1 MSFHRRESPIFPDRT
16 SAKQH
21 ECRRDSDPPTENPV
35 PLPYNQRTHDCGSL
49 RAADIGKTVVL
60 AGWVDNFRDL
70 GGMVFIDLRDR
81 GGLTQLRFNP
91 ETDPKAHGVAR
102 TLRSEYVICV
112 RGEVVSRGDKTNPK
126 LPTGEI
132 EIVAHEIDLLSKS
145 ETPPFEISD
154 DIDTNEDL
162 RLKYRVLDIRR
173 PKMKNALMLRH
184 KITRT
189 IREYF
194 DRNGFLDIETPILT
208 KSTPEGAR
216 DYLVPSRIHHGCFFA
231 LPQSPQI
238 FKQLLMIG
246 GFDRYMQVARCFRDE
261 DLRADRQPEF
271 TQIDIEMAFVQ
282 AEDVMHHVESC
293 IAEVAK
299 VARGID
305 VPLPL
310 PRISYAEAMLKYGK
324 DAPDMRYDLTIK
336 DVTAIAGKV
345 DFAVFKDP
353 IAKGG
358 VVRCLVVPKGAEM
371 TRKETDGLTEE
382 IKGIGAGGLPLVK
395 VAEEGGKIVF
405 QTGIAKFFTDPAIVA
420 ELCQSVDAKP
430 GDLILF
436 AADHADNVCKYLGWL
451 RAAVAER
458 RGLIPKDK
466 WAFCWVV
473 DFPAFGYDA
482 EAKAVF
488 PMHHPFTSPKDEDL
502 HLLKLGTDEVP
513 PKEDLLKIRAK
524 AYDVVLNGIELGG
537 GSIRIHR
544 SDVQSKI
551 FQLLGLTPEE
561 AKLKFDFL
569 LDALRYGA
577 PPHGGLALGL
587 DRIIMLFGG
596 YPSIRDV
603 IAFPKNARATCPL
616 SDAPGE
622 VAPEQLKELGIS
634 ILK

>member
-1 MSFHRRESPIFPDRT
+1 M
-16 SAKQH
+16 A
-21 ECRRDSDPPTENPV
+21 
-35 PLPYNQRTHDCGSL
+35 LPYNKRTHDCGAL
-49 RAADIGKTVVL
+49 RAADIGKSVL
-60 AGWVDNFRDL
+60 LSGWVDNFRDL

-81 GGLTQLRFNP
+81 GGITQLKF
-91 ETDPKAHGVAR
+91 DPNSDPAAHGIAR
-102 TLRSEYVICV
+102 TLRSEFVVCV
-112 RGEVVSRGDKTNPK
+112 RGEVISRGEKVNAK

-132 EIVAHEIDLLSKS
+132 EVVVHEIELLSKS

-154 DIDTNEDL
+154 DTETNEDL
-162 RLKYRVLDIRR
+162 RLKHRVLDIRR
-173 PKMKNALMLRH
+173 PRMKNALMLRH

-246 GFDRYMQVARCFRDE
+246 GLDRYMQVARCFRDE

-282 AEDVMHHVESC
+282 AEDVMHHVETC

-299 VARGID
+299 VSRGLD
-305 VPLPL
+305 VALPL

-324 DAPDMRYDLTIK
+324 DAPDLRYDLTIK
-336 DVTAIAGKV
+336 DVTEIAGRV
-345 DFAVFKDP
+345 DFGIFKDA

-358 VVRCLVVPKGAEM
+358 VVRCLVVPNGSEM
-371 TRKETDGLTEE
+371 TRKETDGLAEE
-382 IKGIGAGGLPLVK
+382 LKGIGAGGLPLVK
-395 VAEEGGKIVF
+395 VAVEGGKVVF
-405 QTGIAKFFTDPAIVA
+405 QTGIAKFFTDAALVA
-420 ELCQSVDAKP
+420 EICTQIGAKS

-436 AADHADNVCKYLGWL
+436 AADHSDSVCKYLGWL
-451 RAAVAER
+451 RATVADR
-458 RGLIPKDK
+458 RGLIPKDR

-482 EAKAVF
+482 ETKAVF

-502 HLLKLGTDEVP
+502 HLLKLGTNEVP
-513 PKEDLLKIRAK
+513 PKEDLLKVRAK

-544 SDVQSKI
+544 ADVQSKI
-551 FQLLGLTPEE
+551 FQLLGLTPED
-561 AKLKFDFL
+561 AKKKFAFL
-569 LDALRYGA
+569 LDALRFGA

-596 YPSIRDV
+596 YSSIREV
-603 IAFPKNARATCPL
+603 IAFPKNARASCPL